1 MRTVL
6 NRYGLSRQP
15 FTKEISADELFV
27 SSGHQ
32 DIGTR
37 LKAAIEGRASAV
49 LTGEV
54 GVGKTFVLRA
64 LERDLNPSRY
74 RVTYIH
80 NANVSQ
86 RDFYR
91 QLSVALALEPK
102 AHPSALFR
110 QVQAHVEELADE
122 QKIHP
127 VLLLDEAHLLA
138 PSVLECLHVLLNYRM
153 DSRSFLSVI
162 LIGLPELK
170 DRLARN
176 IMASLSTR
184 LPVRVH
190 LDPLEVEQVAGYLSH
205 RLKTAGCEQ
214 EVFSEEAVLCIR
226 EATGGVLRRV
236 NVLAQHCLEVACQ
249 GKGTLVDGGTVQ
261 AAVRICVEALRLPST
276 PYRSRESANSRNSKV
291 CPGWSRDFGHSRA
304 SVCCAAAPSRA
315 RPGWR
320 WSWRC
325 R

>member
-1 MRTVL
+1 MRTIM
-6 NRYGLSRQP
+6 NRYGLKRQP
-15 FTKEISADELFV
+15 FSKEVPADELFV
-27 SSGHQ
+27 SSGHEE
-32 DIGTR
+32 IGYR
-37 LKAAIEGRASAV
+37 LEAAIEGHASAV

-54 GVGKTFVLRA
+54 GVGKTFLLRA
-64 LERDLNPSRY
+64 LARDLNPSRY

-80 NANVSQ
+80 NANVSR

-91 QLSVALALEPK
+91 QLSTALALEPK

-127 VLLLDEAHLLA
+127 VILLDEAHLLA
-138 PSVLECLHVLLNYRM
+138 TSVLEHLHVLLNYRM

-190 LDPLEVEQVAGYLSH
+190 LEPIAVEEVAAYLSH
-205 RLKTAGCEQ
+205 RLKTAGCDQ

-226 EATGGVLRRV
+226 EATGGVLRRI
-236 NVLAQHCLEVACQ
+236 NILAHHCLEVACN
-249 GKGTLVDGGTVQ
+249 GKGSLVDGGTVQ
-261 AAVRICVEALRLPST
+261 AAVRVCAEALR
-276 PYRSRESANSRNSKV
+276 
-291 CPGWSRDFGHSRA
+291 
-304 SVCCAAAPSRA
+304 
-315 RPGWR
+315 
-320 WSWRC
+320 
-325 R
+325 

>member
-1 MRTVL
+1 MRTIM
-6 NRYGLSRQP
+6 NRYGLTRQA
-15 FTKEISADELFV
+15 FSKEIPADELFV
-27 SSGHQ
+27 SDLHK
-32 DIGTR
+32 DIGVR
-37 LKAAIEGRASAV
+37 LKAAVEGHASAV

-54 GVGKTFVLRA
+54 GVGKTFILRA

-80 NANVSQ
+80 NTNVSR

-91 QLSVALALEPK
+91 QLSTALALDPK
-102 AHPSALFR
+102 AHPSALFS
-110 QVQAHVEELADE
+110 QVQAHVEDLSNE
-122 QKIHP
+122 QKVHP

-138 PSVLECLHVLLNYRM
+138 TSVLEHLHVLLNYRM

-190 LDPLEVEQVAGYLSH
+190 LDPFDVEDLNGYLGH
-205 RLKTAGCEQ
+205 RMKTAGCEQ

-236 NVLAQHCLEVACQ
+236 NILAQHCLEIACK
-249 GKGTLVDGGTVQ
+249 GKGTLVDGSTVQ
-261 AAVRICVEALRLPST
+261 AAVRICAEALR
-276 PYRSRESANSRNSKV
+276 
-291 CPGWSRDFGHSRA
+291 
-304 SVCCAAAPSRA
+304 
-315 RPGWR
+315 
-320 WSWRC
+320 
-325 R
+325 

>member
-15 FTKEISADELFV
+15 FSQEIPADELFV
-27 SSGHQ
+27 AKGHE
-32 DIGTR
+32 DIGRR

-54 GVGKTFVLRA
+54 GVGKTFLLRA
-64 LERDLNPSRY
+64 LERDLNPARY

-80 NANVSQ
+80 NANVSL

-102 AHPSALFR
+102 ADPSALFR

-122 QKIHP
+122 QKVQP
-127 VLLLDEAHLLA
+127 VLLLDEAHLLDTA
-138 PSVLECLHVLLNYRM
+138 VLEYLHMLLNYRM

-176 IMASLSTR
+176 VLASLSTR

-205 RLKTAGCEQ
+205 HLKTAGCEQ

-226 EATGGVLRRV
+226 EATGGVLRRI
-236 NVLAQHCLEVACQ
+236 NVLAQHCLEVACN

-261 AAVRICVEALRLPST
+261 TAVKLCVEALR
-276 PYRSRESANSRNSKV
+276 
-291 CPGWSRDFGHSRA
+291 
-304 SVCCAAAPSRA
+304 
-315 RPGWR
+315 
-320 WSWRC
+320 
-325 R
+325 

>member
-1 MRTVL
+1 MRAVM
-6 NRYGLSRQP
+6 NRYGLTRQP
-15 FTKEISADELFV
+15 FSKEVPADELFV
-27 SSGHQ
+27 SPEHKDVGA
-32 DIGTR
+32 R

-54 GVGKTFVLRA
+54 GVGKTFLLRA
-64 LERDLNPSRY
+64 LSRDLNPSRY

-80 NANVSQ
+80 NASVSR

-91 QLSVALALEPK
+91 QLSTALSLEPK

-138 PSVLECLHVLLNYRM
+138 MSVLEQLHVLLNYRM

-184 LPVRVH
+184 LPVRVQ
-190 LDPLEVEQVAGYLSH
+190 LEPFGVAQVAAYLSH

-236 NVLAQHCLEVACQ
+236 NVLAQHCLEVACN
-249 GKGTLVDGGTVQ
+249 GKGSLVDGGTVQ
-261 AAVRICVEALRLPST
+261 TAVKICLEALR
-276 PYRSRESANSRNSKV
+276 
-291 CPGWSRDFGHSRA
+291 
-304 SVCCAAAPSRA
+304 
-315 RPGWR
+315 
-320 WSWRC
+320 
-325 R
+325 

>member
-1 MRTVL
+1 MRAIL
-6 NRYGLSRQP
+6 NRYGLTRDP
-15 FTKEISADELFV
+15 FSKEISAKELFV
-27 SSGHQ
+27 SPSHEESGAR
-32 DIGTR
+32 IR
-37 LKAAIEGRASAV
+37 AAIEGRASSV

-54 GVGKTFVLRA
+54 GVGKTFLLRA
-64 LERDLNPSRY
+64 LARDLNPSRY

-80 NANVSQ
+80 NSSVSR

-110 QVQAHVEELADE
+110 QVQAHVEDLADE

-138 PSVLECLHVLLNYRM
+138 TSVLESLHVLLNYRM
-153 DSRSFLSVI
+153 DSRSFLSVV

-176 IMASLSTR
+176 ILASLSTR
-184 LPVRVH
+184 LPVRVQLEP
-190 LDPLEVEQVAGYLSH
+190 LDVEQLGLYLGH

-226 EATGGVLRRV
+226 EATGGVLRRI
-236 NVLAQHCLEVACQ
+236 NILAHHCLEVACK
-249 GKGTLVDGGTVQ
+249 GKGSLVDGSTVQ
-261 AAVRICVEALRLPST
+261 AAVKICAEALR
-276 PYRSRESANSRNSKV
+276 
-291 CPGWSRDFGHSRA
+291 
-304 SVCCAAAPSRA
+304 
-315 RPGWR
+315 
-320 WSWRC
+320 
-325 R
+325 

>member
-1 MRTVL
+1 MRTIL
-6 NRYGLSRQP
+6 NRYGLTRQP
-15 FTKEISADELFV
+15 FSKEIPADELFV
-27 SSGHQ
+27 SPGHEE
-32 DIGTR
+32 IGVR

-54 GVGKTFVLRA
+54 GVGKTFLLRA

-80 NANVSQ
+80 NANVSR

-138 PSVLECLHVLLNYRM
+138 TPVLECLHVLLNYRM

-190 LDPLEVEQVAGYLSH
+190 LEPLDVEQVAAYLSH
-205 RLKTAGCEQ
+205 RLRTAGCEQ
-214 EVFSEEAVLCIR
+214 EIFSEEAVLCIR
-226 EATGGVLRRV
+226 EATGGVLRRI
-236 NVLAQHCLEVACQ
+236 NVLAQHCLEVACN
-249 GKGTLVDGGTVQ
+249 GKGSLVDGSTVQ
-261 AAVRICVEALRLPST
+261 AAVKICAEALR
-276 PYRSRESANSRNSKV
+276 
-291 CPGWSRDFGHSRA
+291 
-304 SVCCAAAPSRA
+304 
-315 RPGWR
+315 
-320 WSWRC
+320 
-325 R
+325 

>member
-1 MRTVL
+1 MRTIL
-6 NRYGLSRQP
+6 NRYGLTRQP
-15 FTKEISADELFV
+15 FSKEIPAEELFV
-27 SSGHQ
+27 SPKHK
-32 DIGTR
+32 DAGTR
-37 LKAAIEGRASAV
+37 LKAALEGRASAV

-54 GVGKTFVLRA
+54 GVGKTFLLRA
-64 LERDLNPSRY
+64 LARDLNPSRY

-80 NANVSQ
+80 NTSVSR

-91 QLSVALALEPK
+91 QLSTALALDPK

-110 QVQAHVEELADE
+110 QVQAHVEDLSDE
-122 QKIHP
+122 QKVHP

-138 PSVLECLHVLLNYRM
+138 TSVLEHLHVLLNYRM

-170 DRLARN
+170 DRLSRN

-190 LDPLEVEQVAGYLSH
+190 LDPFDVEQVAAYLVH
-205 RLKTAGCEQ
+205 RLKSAGCEQ

-226 EATGGVLRRV
+226 EATGGVLRRI
-236 NVLAQHCLEVACQ
+236 NILADHCLEVACQ

-261 AAVRICVEALRLPST
+261 TAVKMCVEALR
-276 PYRSRESANSRNSKV
+276 
-291 CPGWSRDFGHSRA
+291 
-304 SVCCAAAPSRA
+304 
-315 RPGWR
+315 
-320 WSWRC
+320 
-325 R
+325 